1 MINRIRKAKVL
12 VVDDEDSIGIGM
24 TELLRDEG
32 FDAAY
37 VLSGRDAI
45 DAVKAKAYEVI
56 FMDMIMPGM
65 NGLDTF
71 REIKKIKPDAKVI
84 LFTGYFKDAEAAILQ
99 GVREGMIEEFI
110 RKPYFVEEILKSAK
124 KYSS

>member
-1 MINRIRKAKVL
+1 MKNRMKNTKVL
-12 VVDDEDSIGIGM
+12 VVDDEDSIGIGI

-37 VLSGRDAI
+37 VLSGRDAV
-45 DAVKAKAYEVI
+45 DAVRSRGYEVI

-65 NGLDTF
+65 NGLDAF

-84 LFTGYFKDAEAAILQ
+84 LFTGYFKDAEDAILQ
-99 GVREGMIEEFI
+99 GVREGMIEDFI
-110 RKPYFVEEILKSAK
+110 RKPYFVEEIIASARK
-124 KYSS
+124 HSA